1 MSFSISKKYSNS
13 DWNILNL
20 IDENSP
26 NWNDGIDIIRD
37 RFESRFFQHIRL
49 IENNEFSGFLVMSID
64 CLLIETFMQFY
75 LGIENTEEIYKGNQW
90 KSFRDFLKNSIHFKT
105 DFKTNKIC
113 HTFYTHF
120 RCGLLHQ
127 AQTKQESLIK
137 ICQEK
142 MLSFSN
148 SIDIGKGLII
158 DRKQFHEK
166 MVLEFN
172 GYLQGLDNNDNNFKD
187 ENLRR
192 KAILKMGMIC
202 KE

>member
-13 DWNILNL
+13 DWNKLNL

-37 RFESRFFQHIRL
+37 RFESRFFHHIRL

-90 KSFRDFLKNSIHFKT
+90 KSFRDFLKNSINFET

-113 HTFYTHF
+113 HTFYKHF

-137 ICQEK
+137 ICQEE
-142 MLSFSN
+142 MLSYSDPN
-148 SIDIGKGLII
+148 DIGKGLII
-158 DRKQFHEK
+158 DRRQFHEK

-172 GYLQGLDNNDNNFKD
+172 GYLQGLANNDNNFKD

-192 KAILKMGMIC
+192 KAILKMKMIC
-202 KE
+202 EE